1 MKTDDT
7 IHQLNS
13 KRTTP
18 SADIKSK
25 RDETVHKQINS
36 NTDETSVNNLNY
48 SKIRTTPSVN
58 KLNYIKKRKTPS
70 VKKEKNMQRAPSA
83 SDDTVH
89 KQLLI
94 PKRTT
99 SVNKLTRVNYGR
111 HHLLEMKIICRRHHL
126 QGTTLST
133 NNY

>member
-7 IHQLNS
+7 VHQLNS

-18 SADIKSK
+18 SDAIKSK

-36 NTDETSVNNLNY
+36 KTDET
-48 SKIRTTPSVN
+48 SVN

-70 VKKEKNMQRAPSA
+70 VKNENNMQRAPSA
-83 SDDTVH
+83 SDDTVY

-99 SVNKLTRVNYGR
+99 PSANKVN
-111 HHLLEMKIICRRHHL
+111 
-126 QGTTLST
+126 
-133 NNY
+133 

>member
-1 MKTDDT
+1 MTKQIKTVIKTDDT
-7 IHQLNS
+7 VHKLNS

-25 RDETVHKQINS
+25 GDETVHKQINS
-36 NTDETSVNNLNY
+36 NTDETSVNKLNY

-70 VKKEKNMQRAPSA
+70 VKNETNMQRAPSA

-89 KQLLI
+89 KQLFI

-99 SVNKLTRVNYGR
+99 PSVNKL
-111 HHLLEMKIICRRHHL
+111 I
-126 QGTTLST
+126 
-133 NNY
+133 